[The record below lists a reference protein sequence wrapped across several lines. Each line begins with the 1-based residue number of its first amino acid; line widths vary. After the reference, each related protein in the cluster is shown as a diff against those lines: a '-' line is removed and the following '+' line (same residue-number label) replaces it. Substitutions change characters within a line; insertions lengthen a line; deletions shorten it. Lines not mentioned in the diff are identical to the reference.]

1 MRKILNTTVILVS
14 ILILTLSIR
23 GVSGNPNDKNIND
36 SRWKE
41 DGPFE
46 LSPERGRF
54 ALTYSLI
61 EDKSVSFSEDIARF
75 TLPDLGY
82 KNGKYVSLFAPGVS
96 FIAIPGYFLGRLF
109 GVSQFGAY
117 ITSAIFA
124 IFNIILIRMIAKK
137 LGANDLAA
145 IISSLIFLFA
155 TPAFSYATTLYQHHI
170 STFLMLLSV
179 FVVLSSNSFYGH
191 VLVWF
196 LYASAVVVDYPNGLL
211 MLPIIIFSLGRIFVK
226 KVEKENAKLVFH
238 AGKLTAFVGAI
249 PILLFLFWF
258 NNVSYGNPIQLSGT
272 VDDVYEIDYQGT
284 PILSRYPVNP
294 NYDANHQ
301 NIDDGL
307 RALGFFKTRNLI
319 NGLYVHLISPD
330 RGIILYAPII
340 LFGIFGIKY
349 FGKKR
354 SSYAPLLIS
363 IAAVNLILYSMWG
376 DPWGGWGYGS
386 RYLIPNYAVL
396 SIFISFILSRF
407 SRNIAFLAAFFLV
420 VTYSLTVNTLG
431 AITSSSNPPKIEAQ
445 ALSVQYKRNEKYTF
459 ERNWDLINENNSK
472 SFIFRTVAHKYL
484 SAWQYFV
491 IVSTMVLI
499 TITSPLV
506 YLYMFEERKKL

>member
-1 MRKILNTTVILVS
+1 MKELVINALLVFFCS
-14 ILILTLSIR
+14 VVLALSVR
-23 GVSGNPNDKNIND
+23 GLPGNPTSETLADKSWI
-36 SRWKE
+36 KE
-41 DGPFE
+41 GPFE

-54 ALTYSLI
+54 ALTYSLV

-96 FIAIPGYFLGRLF
+96 FISVPGYLLGRLL
-109 GVSQFGAY
+109 GVSQFGAFL
-117 ITSAIFA
+117 TAGVFA
-124 IFNIILIRMIAKK
+124 IFNVILIRLIAKK

-145 IISSLIFLFA
+145 IISGLIFLFA

-179 FVVLSSNSFYGH
+179 FVVLSTNSFYGH
-191 VLVWF
+191 ALVWF
-196 LYASAVVVDYPNGLL
+196 LYASAVVVDYPNGFL
-211 MLPIIIFSLGRIFVK
+211 MLPIIIFSLGRLIVK
-226 KVEKENAKLVFH
+226 KVEKEKAKLVFH

-249 PILLFLFWF
+249 PILLFFFWF
-258 NNVSYGNPIQLSGT
+258 NYVSYGNPIQLSGT
-272 VDDVYEIDYQGT
+272 VDSVYEIDYQGA
-284 PILSRYPVNP
+284 PILSRYLVNP
-294 NYDANHQ
+294 NYDANYQ
-301 NIDDGL
+301 DIDDGL
-307 RALGFFKTRNLI
+307 RTLGFFKTRNLI

-330 RGIILYAPII
+330 RGIILYAPIVF
-340 LFGIFGIKY
+340 FGIFGIKY

-386 RYLIPNYAVL
+386 RYLIPSYAVL

-431 AITSSSNPPKIEAQ
+431 AITSSSNPPKMEAQ

-472 SFIFRTVAHKYL
+472 SFVFRTIAQKYL

-491 IVSTMVLI
+491 IVSTLVLI

-506 YLYMFEERKKL
+506 YLYMFEERKK